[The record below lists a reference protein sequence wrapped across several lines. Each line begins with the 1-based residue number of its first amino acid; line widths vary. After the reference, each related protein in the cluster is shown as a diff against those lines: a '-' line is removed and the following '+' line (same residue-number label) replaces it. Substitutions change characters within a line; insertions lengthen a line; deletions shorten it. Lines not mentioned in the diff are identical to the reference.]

1 MPGRVTGGFR
11 ARGWLPCVA
20 PERVDDGPATSP
32 SKRLEKADPNYMKTV
47 TGPLL
52 IAQAGLGAVLERC
65 PVFAEWWEDLLA

>member
-1 MPGRVTGGFR
+1 
-11 ARGWLPCVA
+11 
-20 PERVDDGPATSP
+20 
-32 SKRLEKADPNYMKTV
+32 MKTV